1 MLIKVELTTGSR
13 RVHGSRR
20 VLVALA
26 VYCSVMSSYNTLV
39 ERQSIALAS
48 MPEDAASQARR
59 RHQKALERKDNSFRP
74 RGESNRAAFEKL
86 RETMTKDINT
96 HVSSQAD
103 RIIEAVDK
111 KIADATKD
119 QQTYW
124 KHVGGSGSS
133 TNLFA
138 QAASLQ
144 ARAKE
149 KLKQERQETR
159 DAVKAAEKET
169 KKSLKRRKV
178 CEEVSCGGW

>member
-1 MLIKVELTTGSR
+1 MKAELTTGSR

-26 VYCSVMSSYNTLV
+26 VYCSFMSSYSTLV
-39 ERQSIALAS
+39 ERQNIALAS

-103 RIIEAVDK
+103 RIIEAVEK
-111 KIADATKD
+111 KSPTPPKTNKHIGNTLVGRDRL
-119 QQTYW
+119 QTC
-124 KHVGGSGSS
+124 S
-133 TNLFA
+133 
-138 QAASLQ
+138 
-144 ARAKE
+144 
-149 KLKQERQETR
+149 LKQQVSRPAQ
-159 DAVKAAEKET
+159 
-169 KKSLKRRKV
+169 RR
-178 CEEVSCGGW
+178 S

>member
-1 MLIKVELTTGSR
+1 MKVLTKVLMKVELTMGSR

-26 VYCSVMSSYNTLV
+26 VYCSFMSSYSTLV

-103 RIIEAVDK
+103 RIIEAV
-111 KIADATKD
+111 
-119 QQTYW
+119 
-124 KHVGGSGSS
+124 
-133 TNLFA
+133 
-138 QAASLQ
+138 
-144 ARAKE
+144 E
-149 KLKQERQETR
+149 
-159 DAVKAAEKET
+159 
-169 KKSLKRRKV
+169 
-178 CEEVSCGGW
+178 